1 MATYKKR
8 GYKPKH
14 QVDDV
19 TEVEIDDSDSTTK
32 EVFETLDQSASKTE
46 EWVAANQ
53 NYILMFIG
61 AIAVVVLGYLA
72 YNQFVTKPKEAEA
85 ANEMFYPQQYFDQAL
100 NAAGAQRDSLFTMAL
115 NGGEGKYGFLNI
127 IEEYS
132 GTKAANLASYS
143 AGMSYLQMQKY
154 QEAIDYLEDFSSDEA
169 VLGALAKGGIGDAFN
184 QLGQAGDALDY
195 YEKALA
201 FEANDFTTPR
211 FLNKAGIAAMD
222 LGQNDKAL
230 GYFQRI
236 KNEYP
241 NTNEG
246 RSVDA
251 FIGMVE
257 NK

>member
-100 NAAGAQRDSLFTMAL
+100 KATGAQRDSLFTMAL

-132 GTKAANLASYS
+132 GTDQANIASYG
-143 AGMSYLQMQKY
+143 AGMSYLNLQKY
-154 QEAIDYLEDFSSDEA
+154 SEAIDHLENYVADDMILA
-169 VLGALAKGGIGDAFN
+169 ALAKGGIGDAFN

>member
-14 QVDDV
+14 QVDDL